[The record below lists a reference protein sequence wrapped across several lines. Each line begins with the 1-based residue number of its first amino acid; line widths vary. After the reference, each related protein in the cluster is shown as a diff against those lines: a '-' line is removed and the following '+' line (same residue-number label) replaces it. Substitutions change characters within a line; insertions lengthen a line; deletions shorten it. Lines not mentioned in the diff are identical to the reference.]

1 MICQATASPAPAQDV
16 THRILVGGWWARFTF
31 NGITR
36 CECCGA
42 DGGTGDLSNLPALCF
57 RCNAGKQNAQAWVHN
72 RTSTCSE
79 AAWKS

>member
-1 MICQATASPAPAQDV
+1 M
-16 THRILVGGWWARFTF
+16 VGKVHF

-72 RTSTCSE
+72 RTSTC
-79 AAWKS
+79 